1 MLVSIELESGFDV
14 LELLVEVAPIADLM
28 GSANKGVVDGGLNG
42 WMVKRSLMQVPVGVG
57 RFAVDSMVECAVL
70 VS

>member
-1 MLVSIELESGFDV
+1 MFVSIELESRLDV
-14 LELLVEVAPIADLM
+14 LEFLVEVSLVADLM

-57 RFAVDSMVECAVL
+57 RFAVNSMVECAVL